1 MNAAPFRCGMLT
13 MRWTVQACGMAVPPP
28 TVVPRGDQDWEI
40 LVPLDALSSWMDG
53 QGFPSGQIEHP
64 HLLGGGTQNILL
76 KFERAGRSF
85 VLRRPPKHLRANSNE
100 TMRREAR
107 VLAALGGTDVRHP
120 GLIAACGDEAVL
132 GAAFYLMEPVAGFT
146 PREEMPPLHAG
157 DPQIRRAMGFE
168 MVDAIA
174 ALGGVDYSARGLAS
188 LGKLDGY
195 LERQVGRWRAQLES
209 YAEHKG
215 WPGLAG
221 IPGVDEVGAWLDSHR
236 PQSFMPGIIHGDF
249 HFGNVLFDRESSKLT
264 AMVDWELTTLGDP
277 LVDLG
282 WLLSACPEDDAE
294 TGPVKP
300 WQGFPTRGEIV
311 ARYAAKTGRDVSC
324 AEWYEVL
331 ACYKLGAILEGTFAR
346 ACAGR
351 APKET
356 GDFLHASTLSLFARA
371 LKKIS

>member
-1 MNAAPFRCGMLT
+1 
-13 MRWTVQACGMAVPPP
+13 MANLAP

-40 LVPLDALSSWMDG
+40 LVPLDKLSAWMDG
-53 QGFPSGQIEHP
+53 QGFPRTPIENP

-76 KFERAGRSF
+76 KFSRAGRAF

-107 VLAALGGTDVRHP
+107 VLAALAGTDVRHP
-120 GLIAACGDEAVL
+120 GMIAACGDESVI

-146 PREEMPPLHAG
+146 PREEMPPLHAN
-157 DPQIRRAMGFE
+157 DPSIRRAMGFE

-174 ALGGVDYSARGLAS
+174 ALSKVDYAARGLEG
-188 LGKLDGY
+188 LGKLDNY

-209 YAEHKG
+209 YAEHPG

-221 IPGVDEVGAWLDSHR
+221 IPGVDAVGAWLNAHR
-236 PQSFMPGIIHGDF
+236 PKSFTPGIIHGDF
-249 HFGNVLFDRESSKLT
+249 HFGNVLFDRDSAKLT

-282 WLLSACPEDDAE
+282 WLLSAWPEGGAE
-294 TGPVKP
+294 LGPVKP
-300 WQGFPTRGEIV
+300 WSGFPSRAEIV
-311 ARYAAKTGRDVSC
+311 ARYAEQTGRDVS
-324 AEWYEVL
+324 AADWYEVL
-331 ACYKLGAILEGTFAR
+331 ACYKLGAILEGTYAR

-351 APKET
+351 APKQT
-356 GDFLHASTLSLFARA
+356 GDFLHASTVSLFTRA
-371 LKKIS
+371 LKKIGG